1 MLAAWALAD
10 RRLGVRALGA
20 LLLAAASLLAW
31 SLLAIGA
38 WAALLAWRREGCGRW
53 WCSRC
58 SARRRSSRS
67 TACSPPATGF
77 DPIGT
82 LRATEQ
88 VYRFGIA
95 DQRPY
100 WFWLTGL
107 AVGVPADARAA
118 GRLAG
123 ARRAR
128 ARARTPRSR
137 SSPCSRSRRWP
148 GSPRPRWSGSGCRS
162 RRSPASPRRPCCA
175 SATLRPVLALL
186 ARPGARLGAAVEHR
200 LVTHAAGR
208 RYSTMS
214 MPSVSWRNGAP
225 VTVQPS
231 RS

>member
-20 LLLAAASLLAW
+20 VLLAARLAARVVAARDRR
-31 SLLAIGA
+31 LGGAARLAPRGVP
-38 WAALLAWRREGCGRW
+38 GDGRAR
-53 WCSRC
+53 RC
-58 SARRRSSRS
+58 SARPRSL
-67 TACSPPATGF
+67 AFYAVLAAATGF

-100 WFWLTGL
+100 WFWLTGSPSAFLLMLGLPVAWLAFVALARGEDTAIAIL
-107 AVGVPADARAA
+107 AVLGIAARRRLHQGRGRADLAAVRAARLPRRGDRAARARPAPGARAA
-118 GRLAG
+118 R
-123 ARRAR
+123 
-128 ARARTPRSR
+128 
-137 SSPCSRSRRWP
+137 
-148 GSPRPRWSGSGCRS
+148 
-162 RRSPASPRRPCCA
+162 
-175 SATLRPVLALL
+175 
-186 ARPGARLGAAVEHR
+186 RPGARLGAPVEHR
-200 LVTHAAGR
+200 LVTQASGR

-214 MPSVSWRNGAP
+214 IPIVSCANGAP